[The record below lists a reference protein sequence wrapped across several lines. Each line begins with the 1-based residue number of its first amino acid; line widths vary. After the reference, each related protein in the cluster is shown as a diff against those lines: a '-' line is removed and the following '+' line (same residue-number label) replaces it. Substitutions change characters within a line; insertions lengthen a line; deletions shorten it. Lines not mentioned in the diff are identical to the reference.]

1 VESLLKNIDTMKID
15 ELKLRCKEFKLKVSG
30 KKAELQVR
38 LKDHYVSL
46 ATSTGQPVITVDYD
60 IMDLAELKDVFK
72 ARNINKEGTREEL
85 IAELRKDDED
95 MKNLVYDAKGGY
107 EALCSVLYE
116 VERKN
121 GELAGL
127 IEAQNRKAAKVP
139 KNIELKIQSLGLI
152 PETFSA
158 GGAASVTAAVLQKLA
173 GNPYA
178 DPPRYGTVSGW
189 RCLVAC
195 TFSNI

>member
-1 VESLLKNIDTMKID
+1 VESLLVNIDNMKTD
-15 ELKLRCKEFKLKVSG
+15 ELKLRCKEFGLQVSG
-30 KKAELQVR
+30 KKSVLQDR
-38 LKDHYVSL
+38 LKKHYVSL
-46 ATSTGQPVITVDYD
+46 ATSAGKPVITVDYD
-60 IMDLAELKDVFK
+60 KMDLAVLQDVFK

-95 MKNLVYDAKGGY
+95 MKDLVYDAKGGY
-107 EALCSVLYE
+107 EALCNVLYE

-127 IEAQNRKAAKVP
+127 IEEQNRKAAKVP
-139 KNIELKIQSLGLI
+139 KNVELKIQSQGLI

-178 DPPRYGTVSGW
+178 DPPRYGTVSAGAILC
-189 RCLVAC
+189 R
-195 TFSNI
+195 TFSHI

>member
-1 VESLLKNIDTMKID
+1 VESLLENIDNMKTD
-15 ELKLRCKEFKLKVSG
+15 ELKLRCKEFGLKVSG
-30 KKAELQVR
+30 KKSVLQGR
-38 LKDHYVSL
+38 LKDHYVDL
-46 ATSTGQPVITVDYD
+46 ATSAGKPVITVDYD
-60 IMDLAELKDVFK
+60 KMDLADLQDVFK
-72 ARNINKEGTREEL
+72 ARNIIKEGTREEL

-95 MKNLVYDAKGGY
+95 MKELVYDAKGGY
-107 EALCSVLYE
+107 EALCNVLYE

-127 IEAQNRKAAKVP
+127 IEEQNRKAAKVP
-139 KNIELKIQSLGLI
+139 KNVELKIQSQGLI

-178 DPPRYGTVSGW
+178 DPPRYGTVSAGAILW
-189 RCLVAC
+189 R
-195 TFSNI
+195 TFI